1 MINED
6 FNDPEELD
14 PEENLKMDNKI
25 KRLELEMKGAK
36 FIEHNPDG
44 ISLPPEVEAQMLDQ
58 ILAFEKIKHDAK
70 EVQIYDYLGKPKFKP
85 LDTLASEEVILENAR
100 LLKLMS
106 KKGILL
112 ASIEDIEDRVMYKFI
127 IEEFFYK
134 KMLDV
139 PIKGF
144 IRHYIYEEFHPNE
157 KLNAERTA
165 EFFIH
170 AFMNEL
176 DSMPID
182 VLCREEARPYLK
194 DFKNL
199 YARFELKDYQ
209 VLTSDIKKI
218 KGQITAYLEFEAF
231 IENSLKSHK
240 YEGDIAIGLRRRK
253 GNWQISELIF
263 PKLGLSAK
271 RIIL

>member
-1 MINED
+1 MRNED
-6 FNDPEELD
+6 FDNPEEIDPEED
-14 PEENLKMDNKI
+14 LKMDNKI

-44 ISLPPEVEAQMLDQ
+44 ITLPPEVEAQMLDQ
-58 ILAFEKIKHDAK
+58 ILAFEKIKNEAK
-70 EVQIYDYLGKPKFKP
+70 EVEIYQYLGKPKFKP
-85 LDTLASEEVILENAR
+85 IGRLSAEEVILENAR

-106 KKGILL
+106 KKGVLL
-112 ASIEDIEDRVMYKFI
+112 ASMEEIDDSIMYKFI
-127 IEEFFYK
+127 TEEFFYK

-157 KLNAERTA
+157 KLNAEKTA
-165 EFFIH
+165 EFFIQ

-176 DSMPID
+176 DPMPID

-199 YARFELKDYQ
+199 YARFDLKDYQ
-209 VLTSDIKKI
+209 IQTTDIKKI
-218 KGQITAYLEFEAF
+218 KGTITAYLEFEAF
-231 IENSLKSHK
+231 IENSLRSHLYQGK
-240 YEGDIAIGLRRRK
+240 IKIELRRRK
-253 GNWQISELIF
+253 GSWQVSRIVF
-263 PKLGLSAK
+263 PKLGA
-271 RIIL
+271 